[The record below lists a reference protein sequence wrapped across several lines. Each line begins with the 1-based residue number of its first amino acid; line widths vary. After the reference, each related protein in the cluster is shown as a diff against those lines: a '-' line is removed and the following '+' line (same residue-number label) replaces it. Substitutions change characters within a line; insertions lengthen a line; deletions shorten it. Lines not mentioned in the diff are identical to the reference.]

1 MDSASTG
8 APKGQSAVFT
18 GRHERQKVTDWVY
31 QEIREAI
38 IDLRLVPGEPLRE
51 AAIAEQLGVSKT
63 PIREAL
69 ARLQQEGLVELT
81 SFKGAIVSSYSPQ
94 DLQEIYELRAMLEG
108 AAARTAAAQPSQ
120 ETRAQL
126 QAVLD
131 RSRTLRDTGEL
142 TDLASLLGDFD
153 QIIYEQVTNARIR
166 ALIDNVRAHLTRI
179 GNLTEAIPG
188 RVEASVEEHAAI
200 VDAIVRQDP
209 EDAERLM
216 RLHIASVLSD
226 QLAGEPEAD
235 GGIDP

>member
-1 MDSASTG
+1 MDNASNG
-8 APKGQSAVFT
+8 APNEEGAVFT

-31 QEIREAI
+31 REIREAI
-38 IDLRLVPGEPLRE
+38 IGLRLTPGEPLRE

-81 SFKGAIVSSYSPQ
+81 SFKGAIVSSYSPE

-108 AAARTAAAQPSQ
+108 AAARNAAARSSQ

-126 QAVLD
+126 LAVLD
-131 RSRTLRDTGEL
+131 RSRALRDAGEL

-153 QIIYEQVTNARIR
+153 QIIYEQVTNARIK
-166 ALIDNVRAHLTRI
+166 ALIDNLRAHLTRI

-216 RLHIASVLSD
+216 RLHIASVLAD
-226 QLAGEPEAD
+226 QLAGAPAAD
-235 GGIDP
+235 GGTDR